1 MKNYP
6 LLILLLLFMLLS
18 CRQAVE
24 TGTAAYREDKQH
36 LSPDERY
43 GELFVEVQMNQVFHD
58 GKTFVDCVP
67 KYPTDEI
74 LDKYK
79 AASEMSDFNLK
90 EFVLENFE
98 LPKQYASGFVSD
110 TGRSAIEHLN
120 ALWPVLTR
128 QPDADD
134 AGTLIPLPHPYIVPG
149 GRFGEVYYWDSY
161 FTMLGLQAAG
171 KMEMIENMVDNFA
184 HLIDTV
190 GFIPNG
196 NRTYYLSR
204 SQPPFFPLMVSLLA
218 EEKGEEIYLRYL
230 PQMRKEYD
238 YWMDGLQA
246 VRADNPAVKKVVRL
260 QDGSVLNRYWDMR
273 NTPRPEMYRDDV
285 ETARRSDRPA
295 PEVYRHLRSAAESG
309 WDFSSRWLSDPQSLA
324 SIHTT
329 DIIPVDLNALLY
341 NMEQTLARAYRLS
354 GNDEQA
360 DIFFQRAS
368 QRREALLRYC
378 WDEEAAYFMDYDFVA
393 KENTGIYSL
402 AALYPLYFRMV
413 EEEGRSDGVAVQLRT
428 RFLSPGGA
436 VTTDNITG
444 QQWDA
449 PNGWAPLQW
458 LSIQGLR
465 HYGYEKLADSL
476 KQNWVELN
484 LRVYENTGK
493 MVEKYNVMDMSL
505 EAGGGEYPVQDGFGW
520 TNGVLLRLLT
530 EQRDEEIR

>member
-1 MKNYP
+1 
-6 LLILLLLFMLLS
+6 
-18 CRQAVE
+18 
-24 TGTAAYREDKQH
+24 
-36 LSPDERY
+36 
-43 GELFVEVQMNQVFHD
+43 
-58 GKTFVDCVP
+58 
-67 KYPTDEI
+67 
-74 LDKYK
+74 
-79 AASEMSDFNLK
+79 
-90 EFVLENFE
+90 
-98 LPKQYASGFVSD
+98 
-110 TGRSAIEHLN
+110 
-120 ALWPVLTR
+120 
-128 QPDADD
+128 
-134 AGTLIPLPHPYIVPG
+134 
-149 GRFGEVYYWDSY
+149 
-161 FTMLGLQAAG
+161 
-171 KMEMIENMVDNFA
+171 
-184 HLIDTV
+184 
-190 GFIPNG
+190 
-196 NRTYYLSR
+196 
-204 SQPPFFPLMVSLLA
+204 
-218 EEKGEEIYLRYL
+218 
-230 PQMRKEYD
+230 MRKEYD

-285 ETARRSDRPA
+285 ETARRSNRPA

-378 WDEEAAYFMDYDFVA
+378 WDEEAAFFMDYDFVA

-413 EEEGRSDGVAVQLRT
+413 EDEGRSDGVAVQLRT

-458 LSIQGLR
+458 ISIQGLR
-465 HYGYEKLADSL
+465 HYGYEELADSL

-530 EQRDEEIR
+530 EQREEEIR